1 MNIYSKQNYSNYSNY
16 ANEAA
21 IDLSTELGNFTLSL
35 GGKTGRV
42 VSCRVPEYTNDLI
55 MKVEYP
61 DKTTEISY
69 KVITERKLAY
79 TFEEGYKEK
88 LDSCFEIITTSYNN
102 LQKELQEIRLA
113 EQEELKKQREEEAK
127 AKRLEMSKL
136 KAEKKR
142 KAALAKLEQLKP
154 ENISNLF
161 DSPMTEYEVIGWL
174 ARHTKNIKATMPDYM
189 EPWFIKNFGTDTERY
204 VVDSEKKTSGGYDM
218 QWGLG
223 INIILDTPVSGVL
236 ERRAT
241 SKNKRSI
248 NSVEFAWDL
257 VDNYG
262 FSFSKEQDLEKIM
275 DEVPM
280 QYIEDFKRGYAM

>member
-21 IDLSTELGNFTLSL
+21 IDASTEIGNFTLSL
-35 GGKTGRV
+35 GGKNGRV
-42 VSCRVPEYTNDLI
+42 VSYRVPEYTNDLI

-88 LDSCFEIITTSYNN
+88 LDNCFETITTSYNN

-136 KAEKKR
+136 KAEKRK

-174 ARHTKNIKATMPDYM
+174 ARHTKSIKATMPDYM
-189 EPWFIKNFGTDTERY
+189 EPWFVKNFGTDTERY

-223 INIILDTPVSGVL
+223 INITLDMPVSGVL